1 MHTMNSKCQCFRDSK
16 LFSEFQKLRR
26 DKWKEKMLGW
36 CQAIARN
43 PHRLPNSTRTP
54 EVSGDASHNSTL
66 VSEKLHFV
74 TVACSEFERCEIYF

>member
-1 MHTMNSKCQCFRDSK
+1 MQAINSKRQCFRDSK

-66 VSEKLHFV
+66 VSEKLHFMM
-74 TVACSEFERCEIYF
+74 VACTDELQRC